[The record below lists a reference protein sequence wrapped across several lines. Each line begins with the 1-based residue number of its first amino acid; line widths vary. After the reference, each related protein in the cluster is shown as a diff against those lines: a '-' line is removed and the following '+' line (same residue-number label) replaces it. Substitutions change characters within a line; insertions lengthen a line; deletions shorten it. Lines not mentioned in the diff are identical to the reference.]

1 MGFLGIAPKERRIRF
16 KSVKRN
22 STMRRSVSVRTFV
35 FFVLVLTVLG
45 ATGGPVARAQSS
57 FDREYLIK
65 AAFLYNFLKFVE
77 WPEEALPEGAGTI
90 AVCLVGEDPFGEAL
104 ESIKGKTVKSKDLVI
119 RRVQAL
125 QNLGA
130 CQLLFVSSSEKNRLP
145 EIIGALK
152 GRAVLTVGELEGFT
166 QGGGIIRL
174 LIERNNVR
182 FEINADMAERTGLKI
197 SSKLLSLAK
206 VVK

>member
-1 MGFLGIAPKERRIRF
+1 MGLLMSEKIQAFKGKGLRRLLSRIWKFFGIAVVITAWVVA
-16 KSVKRN
+16 S
-22 STMRRSVSVRTFV
+22 SALS
-35 FFVLVLTVLG
+35 
-45 ATGGPVARAQSS
+45 ARAQSS
-57 FDREYLIK
+57 SDREYLIK
-65 AAFLYNFLKFVE
+65 AAFLYNFLRFVE
-77 WPEEALPEGAGTI
+77 WPAEALPESDGTI
-90 AVCLVGEDPFGEAL
+90 VVCLVGEDPFGEAL

-119 RRVQAL
+119 RRILTL
-125 QNLGA
+125 QNLGG

-166 QGGGIIRL
+166 QLGGIIRF

-182 FEINADMAERTGLKI
+182 FEINVDVAERTGLKI
-197 SSKLLSLAK
+197 SSKLLNLAK

>member
-1 MGFLGIAPKERRIRF
+1 MGLLMSEKIPVFKGKRLRRSLFRMWKFFGIAVVITAWVVG
-16 KSVKRN
+16 S
-22 STMRRSVSVRTFV
+22 STLS
-35 FFVLVLTVLG
+35 
-45 ATGGPVARAQSS
+45 ARAQSS
-57 FDREYLIK
+57 SDREYLIK
-65 AAFLYNFLKFVE
+65 AAFLYNFLRFVE
-77 WPEEALPEGAGTI
+77 WPAEALPEGDGSI
-90 AVCLVGEDPFGEAL
+90 VVCLVGEDPFGEAL

-119 RRVQAL
+119 RRILTL
-125 QNLGA
+125 QSLGG

-166 QGGGIIRL
+166 QRGGIIRF

-182 FEINADMAERTGLKI
+182 FEINVDVAERTGLKI
-197 SSKLLSLAK
+197 SSKLLNLAK